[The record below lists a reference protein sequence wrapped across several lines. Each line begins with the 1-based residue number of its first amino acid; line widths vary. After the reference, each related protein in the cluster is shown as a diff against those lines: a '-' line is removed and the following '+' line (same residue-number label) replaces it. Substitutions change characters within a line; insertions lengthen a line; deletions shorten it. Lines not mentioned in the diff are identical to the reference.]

1 MSNGLGVA
9 LIPPHYFVLWLVL
22 MVLLHTYLPL
32 AVLLDGWL
40 RGVGLVPLGAG
51 LGCVL
56 WHAGALRRAGTPVRP
71 FEPPTALVQSGLYR
85 YSRNPIYLGLVVML
99 IGIALLQG
107 TLAPLLAAPIYAV
120 LLDRAFV
127 RPEERMLEAAFGE
140 SYRQYCRHV
149 RRWL

>member
-1 MSNGLGVA
+1 MSNGLGA
-9 LIPPHYFVLWLVL
+9 MLIPPHYFVLWLAL
-22 MVLLHTYLPL
+22 MTLLHMYLPL
-32 AVLLDGWL
+32 ATLLDGWL
-40 RGVGLVPLGAG
+40 RGVGLVPLSVG

-85 YSRNPIYLGLVVML
+85 YSRNPIYLGLIAML
-99 IGIALLQG
+99 AGVALLQG
-107 TLAPLLAAPIYAV
+107 TLMPLLAVPGYAV

-127 RPEERMLEAAFGE
+127 RPEERMLAAAFGE
-140 SYRQYCRHV
+140 PYRQYCRHV